1 MTQSAS
7 EKIKNAWT
15 TFKPTDD
22 MIGMLYQAP
31 EAKKGKDRIT
41 ASVLSDVVETYKA
54 RFGVYPEA
62 ILVAK
67 GDDPEKLSKLVGC
80 IGLPEIGFANFMSN
94 GYGYI
99 FLKHS
104 EEIANK
110 HYQGHGD

>member
-1 MTQSAS
+1 MKQTI
-7 EKIKNAWT
+7 EKINNAWT

-41 ASVLSDVVETYKA
+41 ASVLADVVEAYNA

-62 ILVAK
+62 VLVAK
-67 GDDPEKLSKLVGC
+67 GDDPEKLSKLVGENF
-80 IGLPEIGFANFMSN
+80 PEIGFANFISN

-104 EEIANK
+104 DEIANK
-110 HYQGHGD
+110 HYQNHGD